1 MSWSRG
7 LLRPSPCYPTPGNDL
22 RERPVHPTAAVDET
36 SLRLVARRQTEQRE
50 QPLGVEEERELA
62 DAAARTDQTYR
73 LQKPTRAAD

>member
-1 MSWSRG
+1 
-7 LLRPSPCYPTPGNDL
+7 
-22 RERPVHPTAAVDET
+22 
-36 SLRLVARRQTEQRE
+36 VARRQTEQRE